1 MSSREAERVNEGDDM
16 AAWQDDE
23 ISCAR
28 AGIVPPV
35 DRIKNFSLIM
45 ADNSD
50 MAQIIHIHDV
60 IF

>member
-35 DRIKNFSLIM
+35 DRIKNFSLM
-45 ADNSD
+45 ADNSESSIY
-50 MAQIIHIHDV
+50 MT
-60 IF
+60 